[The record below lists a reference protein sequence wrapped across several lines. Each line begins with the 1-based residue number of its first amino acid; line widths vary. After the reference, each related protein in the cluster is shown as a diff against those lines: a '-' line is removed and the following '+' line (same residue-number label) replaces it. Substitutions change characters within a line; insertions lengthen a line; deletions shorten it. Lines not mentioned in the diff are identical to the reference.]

1 VAERSKRLAPIQTS
15 NGGDPCAQARR
26 GPSSNVVLQPRSDRT
41 PYRDLPLYLTEPVP
55 EKHWE
60 LRRLVDDLSKT
71 HRPAQRPASVAA
83 GPSSAGG
90 PPRQSPVFARQVP
103 LSGGRL
109 EAALDAWWAGDKAAV
124 VTLQRRLQLRRP
136 EGDVVAGWTM
146 KGRLRRLTILH
157 WVPVV
162 VELWP
167 VYGDFT
173 RMTMTPQVHVFL
185 SKRYFRLGHKVVDLL
200 WARLAELS
208 APSARLAPPPRP
220 LD

>member
-1 VAERSKRLAPIQTS
+1 
-15 NGGDPCAQARR
+15 
-26 GPSSNVVLQPRSDRT
+26 
-41 PYRDLPLYLTEPVP
+41 
-55 EKHWE
+55 
-60 LRRLVDDLSKT
+60 
-71 HRPAQRPASVAA
+71 
-83 GPSSAGG
+83 
-90 PPRQSPVFARQVP
+90 
-103 LSGGRL
+103 L

-173 RMTMTPQVHVFL
+173 RMTMTPEAHVFL

>member
-1 VAERSKRLAPIQTS
+1 
-15 NGGDPCAQARR
+15 
-26 GPSSNVVLQPRSDRT
+26 VVLQPWSDRT
-41 PYRDLPLYLTEPVP
+41 SYRDLPLYLTEPAP
-55 EKHWE
+55 GKHWE
-60 LRRLVDDLSKT
+60 IRRLVDDLPKV
-71 HRPAQRPASVAA
+71 HRPTQRLASVAA

-90 PPRQSPVFARQVP
+90 IPRQSPVFARQVP
-103 LSGGRL
+103 LSGVRL
-109 EAALDAWWAGDKAAV
+109 AAALDAWWAGDRATV

-136 EGDVVAGWTM
+136 EGDVVAGWTIN
-146 KGRLRRLTILH
+146 GRLRRLTILH

-208 APSARLAPPPRP
+208 APSARFAAPGGP